1 MPSIETLI
9 AFTIA
14 AFIMNLSPGPSNLY
28 VMARTLE
35 QGVRGGIAA
44 VAGLAAG
51 SLVHVVATVLGL
63 SAIFA
68 YSPSAYTGLKIVG
81 AAYLIY
87 LGLSNFRKKA
97 SDDAALLEGIESNP
111 QTILKSSPK
120 IFRESVL
127 VEVTNPK
134 TALFFIAL
142 LPQFV
147 NPEAGPT
154 APQFLLLGLIVT
166 LSAIPCDV
174 FVTLFTHKASAL
186 IKENPKLQLWQD
198 RVSGTILT
206 GLGVYVLFSDFFGTE
221 NTTAVR

>member
-35 QGVRGGIAA
+35 QGVKGGMSA

-51 SLVHVVATVLGL
+51 SLVHVIATVLGL
-63 SAIFA
+63 SAIFI
-68 YSPSAYTGLKIVG
+68 YSPAAYTGLKVAG

-87 LGLSNFRKKA
+87 LGISSFRRKDQ
-97 SDDAALLEGIESNP
+97 SGTELLESVKESSEAA
-111 QTILKSSPK
+111 LKSSTR

-134 TALFFIAL
+134 TALFFVAL

-154 APQFLLLGLIVT
+154 APQLLLLGLIVT

-186 IKENPKLQLWQD
+186 IKENPNLQLWQD
-198 RVSGTILT
+198 RVSGSILT
-206 GLGVYVLFSDFFGTE
+206 GLGVYVLFSDFFGAEAGTTTE
-221 NTTAVR
+221 